1 METDLPHRFDL
12 ALPFDEFRVWSQRIR
27 PVLVEG
33 GVQRDC
39 LDVLEHVCT
48 EMLNNVLD
56 HSGAKSVAVAFDWSP
71 ASVVVHITDDGLGI
85 FSALRAAFVLDSEA
99 DAALLVLKGKVTTD
113 PARHSGE
120 GLFFSSRAC
129 EWFNLQSSST
139 GLTLSG
145 GEGPWAYEAPNES
158 LAGTRLRF
166 RVSRRSPPSL
176 RQIFDRYCPQPELQF
191 SRTEVSVA
199 LMQQTDGALVS
210 RSQGKR
216 LVMGLDKFA
225 SVSFDFSGIESV
237 NQGFADEVFRVWAH
251 AHPEIEIRVTGASQT
266 VASML
271 RHVGFQG

>member
-1 METDLPHRFDL
+1 METDLTHRFDL

-27 PVLVEG
+27 PLLVEG

-48 EMLNNVLD
+48 EMLNNALD
-56 HSGAKSVAVAFDWSP
+56 HSEAKSVAVAFDWSP
-71 ASVVVHITDDGLGI
+71 ASV
-85 FSALRAAFVLDSEA
+85 
-99 DAALLVLKGKVTTD
+99 
-113 PARHSGE
+113 
-120 GLFFSSRAC
+120 
-129 EWFNLQSSST
+129 
-139 GLTLSG
+139 
-145 GEGPWAYEAPNES
+145 
-158 LAGTRLRF
+158 AGTRLRF

-237 NQGFADEVFRVWAH
+237 NQGFADEVFRVRAH
-251 AHPEIEIRVTGASQT
+251 AHPEIEIRVTGASPP